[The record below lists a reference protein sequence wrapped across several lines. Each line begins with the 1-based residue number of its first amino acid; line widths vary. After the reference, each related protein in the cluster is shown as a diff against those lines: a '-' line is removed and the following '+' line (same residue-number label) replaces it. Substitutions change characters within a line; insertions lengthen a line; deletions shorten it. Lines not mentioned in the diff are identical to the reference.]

1 MCIANFSARQTLRE
15 CPDNKVPPLNRVSN
29 LFMGSSLRSVCGTA
43 EAHIH
48 VGAGR
53 THQIRVDV
61 SECDYTGV
69 WLMMSAERNADLADI
84 TEEDIEE
91 GALNDDQL
99 QALWG
104 RTLYEAL
111 RTHDAIVGS
120 ELGGQF
126 GDEARHHFPDDL
138 HDASASCCG
147 ASLSHISR

>member
-1 MCIANFSARQTLRE
+1 M
-15 CPDNKVPPLNRVSN
+15 
-29 LFMGSSLRSVCGTA
+29 
-43 EAHIH
+43 
-48 VGAGR
+48 GAGR